1 MGGETGDSRIV
12 LGCSRDEDGDG
23 LIPVIG
29 DVGDITGAGGTNGVG
44 MGGDGGGTGGAGA
57 GGDGGSTR
65 GVGVA
70 CTRFRGVCLQTG
82 PPP

>member
-1 MGGETGDSRIV
+1 MVGGIGDSRIV
-12 LGCSRDEDGDG
+12 LGCSKDEDGDG

-29 DVGDITGAGGTNGVG
+29 DVGNITGAGGTNGVG
-44 MGGDGGGTGGAGA
+44 RGGDGGGIG
-57 GGDGGSTR
+57 

-70 CTRFRGVCLQTG
+70 CTRFRGVYLQTR

>member
-1 MGGETGDSRIV
+1 
-12 LGCSRDEDGDG
+12 
-23 LIPVIG
+23 
-29 DVGDITGAGGTNGVG
+29 

>member
-1 MGGETGDSRIV
+1 MGDGTGDSRII

-44 MGGDGGGTGGAGA
+44 MGGDGGGTGG
-57 GGDGGSTR
+57 
-65 GVGVA
+65 VGVA